1 MKKHPAT
8 AAIHTGE
15 FRHHQ
20 PSTSSVP
27 PINMSTTFLVDPDT
41 PFSANL
47 LGEDAPFIYTR
58 WGNPTLQLLEEKMAA
73 LEAGEAGLA
82 FASGIA
88 AVTSLMNYK
97 LKSGERILVSDIAY
111 AGVRE
116 FCNHYLRKM
125 QIEVVSLNMSDLN
138 IVEEELKK
146 GAKLVFAETPCNP
159 IVRLTDIRQLA
170 HLTHEYGAMLAVDS
184 TFASPMVTQPLQLG
198 ADFVIHSL
206 TKYAGGH
213 GDAMGGAV
221 IGSKTEIDKL
231 RATVLIHQG
240 AIMSPFNAWLI
251 NRGLVTLPM
260 RMRQHSDSALQ
271 VAAYLEQHSNVKRV
285 IYPGLMSHPQYDLAL
300 EQMKL
305 FSGMLTLQVD
315 HPQKVLARV
324 KEHLQ
329 TIHYA
334 VSLGHH
340 KTLMY
345 YMDTASLNES
355 SFQLSAKQLD
365 DYRRYAGDGIF
376 RISIGLEHAEDII
389 ADFASLLDE

>member
-8 AAIHTGE
+8 EAIHTGE

-73 LEAGEAGLA
+73 LEGGEAGLA

-97 LKSGERILVSDIAY
+97 LKSGERVLVSDIAY

-138 IVEEELKK
+138 VVEEELKK

-170 HLTHEYGAMLAVDS
+170 DLAHQHGAMLAVDS

-213 GDAMGGAV
+213 GDAMGGVV
-221 IGSKTEIDKL
+221 IGSKTEVNKL

-251 NRGLVTLPM
+251 NRGLVTLPL
-260 RMRQHSDSALQ
+260 RMRQHSDNALR
-271 VAAYLEQHSNVKRV
+271 VAAYLEQHPKVKRV
-285 IYPGLMSHPQYDLAL
+285 IYPGLMSHPQYELAL
-300 EQMKL
+300 QQMKL

-315 HPQKVLARV
+315 QPQKVLARV

-345 YMDTASLNES
+345 YMGTESLNES
-355 SFQLSAKQLD
+355 SFQLSVEQMV

-376 RISIGLEHAEDII
+376 RISIGLEHAGDII
-389 ADFASLLDE
+389 ADFSNLLA